1 MRYAPFTLLLVM
13 SVVQFSVPLHA
24 ADNVKTGPLWL
35 ISCPTELQSLPP
47 PVSVDA
53 DLSQLREI
61 VAERKA
67 ADLERISWW
76 NAGGPSY
83 RWNELI
89 LDEMLKRFVT
99 QPLASR
105 HLALVHAAFDDAIAT
120 TFTAKKLHGR
130 SRPSQADPSLSV
142 ALAVPDSPSYPSDF
156 AAAATVAADLVGYL
170 MPEAKAHFQ
179 ALAEEAIR
187 TRLLAGV
194 EFPSDVA
201 AGREL
206 GRRVA
211 ALAIERGKG
220 DGSDRVWSGT
230 VPQGPGRWTGTN
242 PIAPQAAA
250 WKPFVMDRSDMLRP
264 APPPA
269 HDSAEI
275 KAQLDELKAF
285 KRTPQTNNTAIY
297 WEVFGGVRIHHLW
310 NQTARTKILE
320 YGLDPLAA
328 ARVLAIM
335 NIAVYDAAVACWDAK
350 YAYWFIRPAQLDPDH
365 KPLFPAPN
373 HPSYP
378 AAHGCLSTAAATTLA
393 TSFPADAKML
403 AEMGRQAAEARISAG
418 IHYRVDTDVGQRM
431 GREAA
436 DLVMMH
442 AAGR

>member
-1 MRYAPFTLLLVM
+1 MRYVPFALLLAM
-13 SVVQFSVPLHA
+13 SVIQFSVPLQA
-24 ADNVKTGPLWL
+24 ADTVKSGPLWL
-35 ISCPTELQSLPP
+35 ISSSTELQSLPP
-47 PVSVDA
+47 PVGVDA
-53 DLSQLREI
+53 DLNQLRALM
-61 VAERKA
+61 AERKP

-76 NAGGPSY
+76 NVGGPTY

-89 LDEMLKRFVT
+89 LDEMLKRFIT
-99 QPLASR
+99 QPLASH
-105 HLALVHAAFDDAIAT
+105 HLALVHAAFDDATAA
-120 TFTAKKLHGR
+120 TFTAKKLYGR
-130 SRPSQADPSLSV
+130 SRPSQVDPSLSV
-142 ALAVPDSPSYPSDF
+142 TLAVPDSSSYPSDF
-156 AAAATVAADLVGYL
+156 AAVATVAADLVGYL
-170 MPEAKAHFQ
+170 IPEAKPQFQ

-187 TRLLAGV
+187 TRLLAGL

-206 GRRVA
+206 GRKVA

-220 DGSDRVWSGT
+220 DGSDRIWSGT
-230 VPQGPGRWTGTN
+230 VPQGPGRWTGAN

-250 WKPFVMDRSDMLRP
+250 WKPFVMDRPDMLRP

-269 HDSAEI
+269 YDSAEI

-297 WEVFGGVRIHHLW
+297 WEVFGGARNHYLW

-320 YGLDPLAA
+320 YGLDPPAA

-335 NIAVYDAAVACWDAK
+335 NIAMYDAAVACWDAK
-350 YAYWFIRPAQLDPDH
+350 YAYWYIRPAQLDPDQ

-378 AAHGCLSTAAATTLA
+378 AAHGCLSTAAAATLA
-393 TSFPADAKML
+393 ASFPADAKML
-403 AEMGRQAAEARISAG
+403 AEMGRQAAESRIWAG
-418 IHYRVDTDVGQRM
+418 VHYRVDTDAGQRM
-431 GREAA
+431 GREVAE
-436 DLVMMH
+436 LVMMH

>member
-1 MRYAPFTLLLVM
+1 MRYAPFAFILVM
-13 SVVQFSVPLHA
+13 SVIQFPVPLQA
-24 ADNVKTGPLWL
+24 ADNVKSGPFWL
-35 ISCPTELQSLPP
+35 ISSSTELQSPP
-47 PVSVDA
+47 PPASVDA
-53 DLSQLREI
+53 DLNQLRKI
-61 VAERKA
+61 VAERKT

-76 NAGGPSY
+76 SVGGPSY

-105 HLALVHAAFDDAIAT
+105 HLALVHAAFDDAIAA
-120 TFTAKKLHGR
+120 TFTTKKLYGR
-130 SRPSQADPSLSV
+130 SRPSQVDPSLSV
-142 ALAVPDSPSYPSDF
+142 TLAVPDSPSYPSDF
-156 AAAATVAADLVGYL
+156 AAAATVAVDLVGYL
-170 MPEAKAHFQ
+170 MPEAKPQFQ

-206 GRRVA
+206 GRKVA
-211 ALAIERGKG
+211 ALAIERGRS
-220 DGSDRVWSGT
+220 DGSDRVWSGA
-230 VPQGPGRWTGTN
+230 VPQGPGRWTGAN
-242 PIAPQAAA
+242 PVAPQAAA
-250 WKPFVMDRSDMLRP
+250 WKPFVMDRPDMLRP
-264 APPPA
+264 APPPG

-275 KAQLDELKAF
+275 KAQLDELKTF

-310 NQTARTKILE
+310 NQTARSKILE
-320 YGLDPLAA
+320 YGLDPPAA

-350 YAYWFIRPAQLDPDH
+350 YAYWYIRPSQLDPDH
-365 KPLFPAPN
+365 KPLFPAPS

-378 AAHGCLSTAAATTLA
+378 AAHGCLSTAAAATLA
-393 TSFPADAKML
+393 ALFPADAKVL
-403 AEMGRQAAEARISAG
+403 AEMGRQAAESRISAG
-418 IHYRVDTDVGQRM
+418 IHYRMDTDIGQRM
-431 GREAA
+431 GREVA
-436 DLVMMH
+436 DLVMRH